1 MSGGQKNLFPNMRLQ
16 LFHQST
22 ALPSTISRALI
33 FFFFLTLSPLI
44 SLFFLILEHHPK
56 IYQYEQHLW
65 GKYLKSQVA
74 SPLTP
79 ELLA

>member
-1 MSGGQKNLFPNMRLQ
+1 MRLQ

-22 ALPSTISRALI
+22 ALPGTISRALI
-33 FFFFLTLSPLI
+33 FFFFPYSLPLSP
-44 SLFFLILEHHPK
+44 SLFFLIQEHHPK

-65 GKYLKSQVA
+65 GKYRKSQVA